1 MTIQDAWRAL
11 RAWCSHGVGRW
22 VYSIVFLSSVGAFL
36 WFGVPFLFKVMV
48 AVMFVG
54 AMTQSH

>member
-1 MTIQDAWRAL
+1 MDARETWRAL

-22 VYSIVFLSSVGAFL
+22 VYSILFLSSVGALL
-36 WFGVPFLFKVMV
+36 WFGVPLLFKLIF

-54 AMTQSH
+54 AMTH